1 MTVVSN
7 DKNFRMIGIIA
18 NDLLNLLNSLLHIH
32 DFLMTCIGGL
42 LKMLR
47 EKEKMLVFSPVKD
60 RNLHCMWFLFYRL
73 QMLSNW
79 LCLNFALVEIK
90 LLSK

>member
-18 NDLLNLLNSLLHIH
+18 NDLLNLLNSFENVTGKGENAGFQPCQRQKSSLYVVFILSSANA
-32 DFLMTCIGGL
+32 FKLVMSKFCLM
-42 LKMLR
+42 
-47 EKEKMLVFSPVKD
+47 
-60 RNLHCMWFLFYRL
+60 
-73 QMLSNW
+73 
-79 LCLNFALVEIK
+79 VEIK